1 MSDNELSD
9 EEWLRRTRERHD
21 REAEEDLAAAKAEA
35 VRVGREPFDS
45 KKLSEYWVYPGSK
58 LSEVNNAEYMKELET
73 QYYIFCKS
81 CKTMKEFADQLWIAE
96 LRG

>member
-35 VRVGREPFDS
+35 VRVGREPFD
-45 KKLSEYWVYPGSK
+45 
-58 LSEVNNAEYMKELET
+58 
-73 QYYIFCKS
+73 
-81 CKTMKEFADQLWIAE
+81 
-96 LRG
+96 